1 MMHLLNMLVAK
12 LIMLQVQW
20 DESSSVFRPER
31 VSPWELEPIVANS
44 MRSSHPPPQRN
55 KRPRPPGLPSPTTA
69 PSTPGILFFFSPLYC
84 SYLWQLHLVLLM
96 LSSVTADGLWK
107 SPAVNPSSV
116 PLFSP
121 SANGGNK
128 SFGVSI
134 GSAFWPTHADSAAES
149 FASAVNNES
158 PT

>member
-69 PSTPGILFFFSPLYC
+69 PSTPGILFFFFSFVLF
-84 SYLWQLHLVLLM
+84 LLV
-96 LSSVTADGLWK
+96 AAPPRFID
-107 SPAVNPSSV
+107 A
-116 PLFSP
+116 LFSYCRWSVEIP
-121 SANGGNK
+121 GSQSLLGAVVL
-128 SFGVSI
+128 SFCKWWEQIIWSI
-134 GSAFWPTHADSAAES
+134 HWISLLAHTCG
-149 FASAVNNES
+149 
-158 PT
+158 